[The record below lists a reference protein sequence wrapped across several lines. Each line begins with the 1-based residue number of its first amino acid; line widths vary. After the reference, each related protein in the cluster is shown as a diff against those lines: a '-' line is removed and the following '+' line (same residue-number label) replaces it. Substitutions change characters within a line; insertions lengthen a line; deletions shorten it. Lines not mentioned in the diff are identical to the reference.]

1 MARDK
6 ITVYNY
12 TYENTD
18 SAGVV
23 AITKQAVTQAN
34 GIEISNAFGNKDNSL
49 IITIDN
55 TASAA
60 STVTIKAGEMQ
71 NAILGDCTLALKTG
85 INAIA
90 LNRDMARFENKD
102 GSVYLDFA
110 TGFTGNIWASA
121 EKAGLGS

>member
-23 AITKQAVTQAN
+23 GITKQAVTQAN
-34 GIEISNAFGNKDNSL
+34 GIEISNAFENKDNSL

-55 TASAA
+55 TANAA
-60 STVTIKAGEMQ
+60 STVTIKAGEKQ
-71 NAILGDCTLALKTG
+71 NAILGDCTLALQTG
-85 INAIA
+85 INSIA

>member
-34 GIEISNAFGNKDNSL
+34 GIEISNAFANKDNSL
-49 IITIDN
+49 IITIYN

-85 INAIA
+85 INSIA

-110 TGFTGNIWASA
+110 TGFTGDIWASA